1 MLGFII
7 PDIIIRDYYA
17 YFFTEMCYAYDEWQ
31 FKGEDY
37 DEPLTYEEEME
48 EYYNEQ
54 WSLYQ
59 ELWNMVQ
66 QAGGEVPIT
75 TYTRFLLDELQGGP
89 YWEDMKTQFGTFQG
103 GESQPEPEPK
113 PQPGPE
119 PEPESSP
126 SDNA

>member
-1 MLGFII
+1 MPI
-7 PDIIIRDYYA
+7 
-17 YFFTEMCYAYDEWQ
+17 FTEMYYAYDEWQ
-31 FKGEDY
+31 FKGEDH
-37 DEPLTYEEEME
+37 DEPLTYKKEME
-48 EYYNEQ
+48 EYYDEQ

-75 TYTRFLLDELQGGP
+75 MYTRFLLDELQDGP
-89 YWEDMKTQFGTFQG
+89 YWEDMKTQFGTFQV

-113 PQPGPE
+113 PEPGPE